1 LEVETAAELL
11 LPADFPKTQFEEVQG
26 LEDIRLF
33 SWNGSLWGSSCVRE
47 LNAEGW
53 CEQLIARIEQRS
65 NSETRLA
72 EWLVLRP
79 EGPRLHE
86 KNWMPQAKG
95 ASLHF
100 IYSCDP
106 TRIVNDRGETVSE
119 SDAGF
124 AVEQFRGG
132 TQLIEF
138 DEGWLAL

>member
-1 LEVETAAELL
+1 METAAELL

-79 EGPRLHE
+79 
-86 KNWMPQAKG
+86 
-95 ASLHF
+95 
-100 IYSCDP
+100 
-106 TRIVNDRGETVSE
+106 
-119 SDAGF
+119 
-124 AVEQFRGG
+124 
-132 TQLIEF
+132 
-138 DEGWLAL
+138 